1 MLQIA
6 CQEIQELYLNFQE
19 IRELLSWALYVT
31 VDAIESHCRALLSEV
46 RRIEGVA
53 TQEAQ
58 TRGWDLNVMK
68 DLMQR
73 MLKVAR
79 STLLD
84 ADRVLKATH
93 HATRVEDLA
102 DEASE
107 VLNGTKWRSRQDC
120 MGFRE
125 ELVWELPAFSKLN
138 TKLEL
143 SRMPTDTL
151 LQILREVWSE
161 M

>member
-1 MLQIA
+1 M
-6 CQEIQELYLNFQE
+6 
-19 IRELLSWALYVT
+19 
-31 VDAIESHCRALLSEV
+31 
-46 RRIEGVA
+46 A

-73 MLKVAR
+73 MLKSAR

-84 ADRVLKATH
+84 ADRELKAAH

-102 DEASE
+102 YEASE

-125 ELVWELPAFSKLN
+125 ELVWELPAFSKVN

-143 SRMPTDTL
+143 SQMPTDRRPAARL
-151 LQILREVWSE
+151 LAKRVDAGAHHARQVMERVLWDYDCVVPTEGGQDGFQWMAGKSQDQVDRR
-161 M
+161 